1 MFPKQLERIGS
12 KKLPKFASV
21 KAEKARERERGVCFQ
36 KRQQRKRIDLDWEWD
51 WTALTKSFCS
61 AKYHQAITVFLLF
74 FTATLYFIFYIF
86 HILICF
92 NL

>member
-61 AKYHQAITVFLLF
+61 AKYHQVITVFLVFHCHSLF
-74 FTATLYFIFYIF
+74 HFLYFSY
-86 HILICF
+86 F
-92 NL
+92 NLF